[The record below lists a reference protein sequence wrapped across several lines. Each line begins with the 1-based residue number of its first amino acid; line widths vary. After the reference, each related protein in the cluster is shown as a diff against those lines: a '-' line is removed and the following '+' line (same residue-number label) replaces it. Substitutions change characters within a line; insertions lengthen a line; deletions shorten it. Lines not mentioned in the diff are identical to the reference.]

1 MSRRHVK
8 GRLSA
13 QAGFVRW
20 LLFLCWAILLPLG
33 AVAQTPAD
41 ANKPLR
47 IAIDRAYSP
56 YSLIGPTG
64 EAAGLAVEI
73 WRAWGKATNT
83 PVTFVPFGWEDTLD
97 ALRNGSVDV
106 HFGMFK
112 NASRAEW
119 ADFAEPIHQVHTAL
133 YFRAEDRPV
142 PLKKLDGEK
151 VATWAASF
159 QHQFLKDKYPGIDT
173 VVPSGDDQLIL
184 MLLRGD
190 VRAILI
196 EVPSVEADL
205 AALGI
210 RGVLARSEE
219 SLFANYVQ
227 PAVRKGEGELLERIN
242 AGFRAIPPAQLH
254 ALEKKWMSNPADL
267 YFAGAG
273 GEIEFT
279 PEEEAW
285 LAANPVTKLA
295 VTTFIRPVDILDEA
309 GNYRGLNADLIA
321 LLNKK
326 LGINIVPEFFD
337 KWGGVVEAAMTGSV
351 DGAFS
356 LSITPEREKSVLFTK
371 PYAFDPIIAVVPR
384 ARDDVASWN
393 DLGGKTVTVVK
404 GASIIEEIQ
413 DLLGDGVLV
422 EVESEVDGLKA
433 IAFGTADV
441 HVSWLLPYGNAQR
454 ANPIDGLKI
463 ALTRNSEGGT
473 LRIGV
478 HKDRPQLLSILRKG
492 LNAISREE
500 LTSVRNKWLFAGP
513 GADDGPK
520 IELTREEAAWIA
532 AHPEITLAATPDWPP
547 FEFRT
552 DAGVYKGITAAV
564 ARLAAARAGLSI
576 KPVFEPWEEEL
587 QMLRRGE
594 LDLAPG
600 LYQTKEREEFLLFT
614 RPFIDFYDAI
624 YTQADRDDIHTMA
637 DLSGKT
643 ISAERGYAAAENV
656 KANYPGIK
664 VISVISTLEALKLV
678 SSGQVDAYI
687 GNQVVA
693 EHLININLLQN
704 VTSAGFYSR
713 DPTFLAMAVP
723 KDRPLLRDIMD
734 KALAAMT
741 ETERRAIM
749 VDYLGTEEM
758 KRSGIQLTQAE
769 RAWLKEHSV
778 IRLGDD
784 FAWAP
789 FSFMNADGQ
798 FSGIAA
804 GYAGAISER
813 TGIEFK
819 PQPGLTWKQVLEKIK
834 AGAIDVLPAVAWT
847 AQREEFLNFTKP
859 YISLPIVVATRKDGV
874 FVDSLDDLAGLKVGV
889 VDGYVAQ
896 DILSR
901 DRPALEYVAV
911 PTLAAGLEALE
922 NRKLDAFVDNLG
934 SISYEIDKR
943 KFDNIKIAAPTKY
956 RFELAFAV
964 RKDWP
969 QLAMILD
976 KALESISEQERA
988 AIKNTWMAVELKFG
1002 LDLKTV
1008 LLWALPIGIGAA
1020 AIIIV
1025 ILLWNRRMGAEIS
1038 HRKKAESELSSAL
1051 DVITESIDYAANIQR
1066 AVLVGK
1072 DMLTATTDDHL
1083 ILWEPRDVVG
1093 GDIYW
1098 CHIWGD
1104 GILVVLAD
1112 CTGHGV
1118 PGAFM
1123 TLLSTGALDRAMA
1136 DVPPGKVGDLV
1147 QRMHQVIQI
1156 TLNQHGPQGDSD
1168 DGLELGACFIHAEMD
1183 KLTFAGARFPLFIVA
1198 DGEVREIKGTRKGI
1212 GYRGI
1217 SQTQVFKETEIDIR
1231 PDMAFYMS
1239 SDGFLEQV
1247 GGDRRRMFGKK
1258 RFKALLTDLQAVPL
1272 GEQKERLMQALH
1284 NHQGRERRRDDVSV
1298 LAFRV

>member
-1 MSRRHVK
+1 MKRR
-8 GRLSA
+8 
-13 QAGFVRW
+13 AGIIGWLFV
-20 LLFLCWAILLPLG
+20 FCG
-33 AVAQTPAD
+33 AVFLAFGAIAQTQAETKP
-41 ANKPLR
+41 PLR

-56 YSLIGPTG
+56 YSVISPTG
-64 EAAGLAVEI
+64 KATGLAVEI
-73 WRAWGKATNT
+73 WRAWSRATKT
-83 PVTFVPFGWEDTLD
+83 PVEFVPSGWEGTLD
-97 ALRNGSVDV
+97 ALRDGRVDI

-112 NASRAEW
+112 SASRAQW
-119 ADFAEPIHQVHTAL
+119 ADFAEPIHHIHTAL
-133 YFRAEDRPV
+133 FFRADDTPV
-142 PLKKLDGEK
+142 SLKQLAGEK
-151 VATWAASF
+151 VGAWAASY
-159 QHQFLKDKYPGIDT
+159 QYQFLKDKHPEVE
-173 VVPSGDDQLIL
+173 VVASSSDDQLTL
-184 MLLRGD
+184 KLLKGE
-190 VRAILI
+190 VRAII
-196 EVPSVEADL
+196 SEVPSVEAGL
-205 AALGI
+205 AAFGI
-210 RGVLARSEE
+210 RGVLARGEA
-219 SLFANYVQ
+219 SLFANYLH
-227 PAVRKGEGELLERIN
+227 PAVRKGDEELLERIN
-242 AGFRAIPPAQLH
+242 AGFRAIPSAQFH
-254 ALEKKWMSNPADL
+254 ALEKMWISNPADHF
-267 YFAGAG
+267 FAGAG

-285 LAANPVTKLA
+285 LAANPVSKLA
-295 VTTFIRPVDILDEA
+295 VTTFIRPVDIVDEA

-321 LLNKK
+321 MLNKK
-326 LGINIVPEFFD
+326 LGIDIVPEFFD
-337 KWGGVVEAAMTGSV
+337 TWGGVVEAITTGKV

-356 LSITPEREKSVLFTK
+356 LSITPEREKTVLFTA

-384 ARDDVASWN
+384 ADEDVASWK
-393 DLGGKTVTVVK
+393 DLNAKTVSVVK

-413 DLLGDGVLV
+413 DMIGDGVLV
-422 EVESEVDGLKA
+422 EVESEIDGLKA
-433 IAFGTADV
+433 VAFGTADV

-454 ANPIDGLKI
+454 ADPIDGLKI

-473 LRIGV
+473 LRIGI
-478 HKDRPQLLSILRKG
+478 HNDRPELLSILRKG

-500 LTSVRNKWLFAGP
+500 LSGVRNKWLFAGP
-513 GADDGPK
+513 DGDGGSK

-532 AHPEITLAATPDWPP
+532 KHPEITLAATSDWPP
-547 FEFRT
+547 FEFKT
-552 DAGVYKGITAAV
+552 KEGVYKGITAAI
-564 ARLAAARAGLSI
+564 ARLAASRAGLSV
-576 KPVFEPWEEEL
+576 KPVFEPWEKEL
-587 QMLRRGE
+587 RMLRQGK

-600 LYQTKEREEFLLFT
+600 LYQTEEREEFLLFT
-614 RPFIDFYDAI
+614 RPFIEFYDAI
-624 YTQADRDDIHTMA
+624 YTQTERDDIHTMA

-643 ISAERGYAAAENV
+643 IAAEGGYAAAENV
-656 KANYPGIK
+656 KTNFPDIK
-664 VISVISTLEALKLV
+664 ITHVTSTLEALKLV
-678 SSGQVDAYI
+678 SSAQVDAYI

-693 EHLININLLQN
+693 EHLINDNLLQN

-723 KDRPLLRDIMD
+723 KDRVLLRDIMD

-741 ETERRAIM
+741 EAERRTIM

-769 RAWLKEHSV
+769 RGWLKEHRV
-778 IRLGDD
+778 VRMADD

-789 FSFMNADGQ
+789 FSFINDDGV

-804 GYAGAISER
+804 GYAEVISER

-819 PQPGLTWKQVLEKIK
+819 PQTGLAWNQVLEKIK
-834 AGAIDVLPAVAWT
+834 QGEVDVLPAVAWT
-847 AQREEFLNFTKP
+847 EARATFLNFTKP

-896 DILSR
+896 EILAR
-901 DRPALEYVAV
+901 DRPTLEYVAL
-911 PTLAAGLEALE
+911 PNLAAGLEALE
-922 NRKLDAFVDNLG
+922 AGKVDAFVDNLG
-934 SISYEIDKR
+934 SITYEIDKR

-969 QLAMILD
+969 QLAVIFD
-976 KALESISEQERA
+976 KALESISEKERA
-988 AIKNTWMAVELKFG
+988 GIKNTWMAVELNFG

-1008 LLWALPIGIGAA
+1008 LLWVLPIGLGAA
-1020 AIIIV
+1020 AVIVV
-1025 ILLWNRRMGAEIS
+1025 ILLWNRRMGAEIFQ
-1038 HRKKAESELSSAL
+1038 RKKAERELSNAL
-1051 DVITESIDYAANIQR
+1051 GVITESIDYAANIQR

-1072 DMLTATTDDHL
+1072 DMLTATTDEHM

-1136 DVPPGKVGDLV
+1136 DVPQGMVGELV

-1156 TLNQHGPQGDSD
+1156 TLNQHGPQGNSD
-1168 DGLELGACFIHAEMD
+1168 DGLELGACFIHADMD
-1183 KLTFAGARFPLFIVA
+1183 KMTFAGARFPLFIVV
-1198 DGEVREIKGTRKGI
+1198 DDEVREIKSTRKGI

-1217 SQTQVFKETEIDIR
+1217 AQTQAFDEIEIELK
-1231 PDMAFYMS
+1231 PGMAFYMS

-1247 GGDRRRMFGKK
+1247 GGPKRRMFGKK
-1258 RFKALLTDLQAVPL
+1258 RFKALLKELQALPL
-1272 GEQKERLMQALH
+1272 NAQKERFMQALH
-1284 NHQGRERRRDDVSV
+1284 DHQGPEPRRDDVAV